1 MASLAESSL
10 ASVPIN
16 GLAALQSHLLNH
28 REQLEASAPQI
39 VPEAA
44 NDDLANN
51 AHRDGGAVSP
61 NSADAYRTPK
71 PSSPRAHTPRRLS
84 TKSAPPADTEM
95 NLHPSPAQ
103 EAFKAMARAESFH
116 GFPGGDTQPMD
127 SQVYRNYTESMA
139 LAKSTIITPKKSSPG
154 GKQDTYGTTATGR
167 TPHTYVE
174 GETGFIDLEA
184 AWQHDSPTARST
196 TSGIDE
202 LLASPQTELQ
212 VAELTQR
219 RIMPETPVMAG
230 HKRRSSGEMVSSAT
244 GETKKTPGFSQLF
257 GAVPKSAVFSAT
269 QLFGQTQAPSSP
281 VPDAPRSDPVMTRPS
296 PNMNERFTVSSPQA
310 SRSSPVMTMHGRP
323 ATFSGEPRVMYTSIQ
338 ESDERRR
345 EREEEEQQHRRME
358 RIDEDDFD
366 LEDNGELP
374 QRQQRHNIRTRRVMS
389 DEMLGKRSRMMEST
403 RPWSRPGSNR
413 KQTAMIDLVTP
424 ATVRHGGERHGFDDL
439 EDSDE
444 DMAVED
450 EDVQKPE
457 VDEADG
463 NDVYD
468 ELAQTVLRSQPND
481 VEDDDEGEEDH
492 HNSDDEGA
500 PDDDVTGVEMDV
512 PGKDKGLEEGRG
524 HQGAMRASPEP
535 EKSITATQRSAV
547 ADSQPFQQEQRRSV
561 PTMSQLG
568 TSAKSSFVPGS
579 QYAGQTSVDQAILH
593 SSKSRRPAELRPHS
607 GEPLE
612 RVPSSPPVPNLG
624 STLPEGSAEAS
635 LARRQVLAQFQRP
648 PVVERKYAADDM
660 EVPESDALMSEEVRP
675 DTAQSAIP
683 DRMSLVGESNS
694 VAVPYSTARTH
705 LSASGPSPAKE
716 NLGVERSPL
725 KMLATQHSGLSA
737 DSPRKLAGVRR
748 FADIAADASPPDP
761 MEDTAVDVDAIMS
774 DVMTAADH
782 DFINAMSSPVTKP
795 SKRRKLTHKASGKS
809 RSEGGSVGLEVED
822 PVVRGVPAQPD
833 RPLPTPPG
841 ATAEE
846 PSAEHASTVLRSS
859 PSKGNELPISTPQ
872 NMDTPKSTQ
881 ESTKKRERAGAAA
894 VSHLLAARAA
904 KPARLTKLAGR
915 GRKAASVVERES
927 NSRAALRKLEVETK
941 QSSVKLVGR
950 EGERD
955 RSAVRDDENGVTEAQ
970 QPVVEY
976 TTKGAAEPPH
986 AVAEEP
992 QADQADGATPLI
1004 AAPHR
1009 IFALFKG
1016 SFNNFYPATWLSTS
1030 GDGKSYKVRF
1040 DDTTETFID
1049 ASHARSLDLR
1059 VGDHVKVDHKNMR
1072 KQVWT
1077 IRGFGE
1083 PAQTDAE
1090 GALGTNIQGHHI
1102 AKVQLRSSRK
1112 SLPAN
1117 HQALQDDSD
1126 MVDVLIS
1133 NIYITHS
1140 LWPAFVERP
1149 FIPPDAAG
1157 VNHSR
1162 LATPTTGLQTPDTE
1176 TPGSRSRRKL
1186 VPTTNIAR
1194 RISHL
1199 REESIASGS
1208 SRSDADIFA
1217 GMAFAISYG
1226 ANNAERADV
1235 TRSILGNGG
1244 IILEGGFDELFE
1256 QPNLDDEDDEKK
1268 ANGIERAGLVLKPK
1282 YRDLGFVALI
1292 ADRHSRRAKYMQA
1305 LALGLPTL
1313 SGRWIADSLAAVNGP
1328 QAEATAPLAW
1338 SKYLL
1343 AAGESSYLNGAVR
1356 SRTIA
1361 LTPSAGETKLVNT
1374 IEQRSKLLGGDG
1386 VLILASTKQKA
1397 NWDRR
1402 KTYAFLTLAL
1412 GAGYVKRV
1420 TDYGEAKRLLGAEGG
1435 EGWKWVYVDGSVG
1448 EASAALFGAG
1458 SAAAASGKKRKRGGE
1473 ATPKVEKNAM
1483 AAVSADGRV
1492 KVIND
1497 EFVVQSLILG
1507 ALVEQGCLR
1516 AWRDLA

>member
-1 MASLAESSL
+1 MASLDESSL

-28 REQLEASAPQI
+28 REHLEASAPQFM
-39 VPEAA
+39 PEAA
-44 NDDLANN
+44 NDDPDDD
-51 AHRDGGAVSP
+51 AHKDAGAVVAD
-61 NSADAYRTPK
+61 SANAYRTPH

-84 TKSAPPADTEM
+84 TKSAPPADTAM
-95 NLHPSPAQ
+95 NLHPSPSQ
-103 EAFKAMARAESFH
+103 EVFKAMTRAESFH

-139 LAKSTIITPKKSSPG
+139 LAKSIMITPKKTSPD
-154 GKQDTYGTTATGR
+154 GKQNTYDATTTGR

-202 LLASPQTELQ
+202 LLASPQTQLQ
-212 VAELTQR
+212 VAEFTQR
-219 RIMPETPVMAG
+219 RIMPETPAMAG
-230 HKRRSSGEMVSSAT
+230 HKRRSSGEIVSSAT

-257 GAVPKSAVFSAT
+257 GAVPKAAVFSAT

-296 PNMNERFTVSSPQA
+296 PNMNERFTVSSPPA
-310 SRSSPVMTMHGRP
+310 SRSSPVLTMHGRP
-323 ATFSGEPRVMYTSIQ
+323 ATFSSEPRAMYTSIQ

-345 EREEEEQQHRRME
+345 EREEEDLQRRRME

-366 LEDNGELP
+366 LEGEDDGELP
-374 QRQQRHNIRTRRVMS
+374 QRQQRHQLHTRRVMG
-389 DEMLGKRSRMMEST
+389 DEMLGKMSRMGAPT
-403 RPWSRPGSNR
+403 RRWSRPESSR

-424 ATVRHGGERHGFDDL
+424 ATVRHGGERHDFDDL

-444 DMAVED
+444 DMPVED
-450 EDVQKPE
+450 GDGQNPE
-457 VDEADG
+457 MDEDG

-468 ELAQTVLRSQPND
+468 ELAQTILRSQPND
-481 VEDDDEGEEDH
+481 VEDDEENEPEH
-492 HNSDDEGA
+492 HDSEDEGA
-500 PDDDVTGVEMDV
+500 LDGVGLIVEMDV
-512 PGKDKGLEEGRG
+512 HGEG
-524 HQGAMRASPEP
+524 QGVEKSENQHDARRASPEP
-535 EKSITATQRSAV
+535 EKAVTATQRSAV
-547 ADSQPFQQEQRRSV
+547 ADSQPLQQEQRRSV

-568 TSAKSSFVPGS
+568 PSAKSSFVPGS
-579 QYAGQTSVDQAILH
+579 QYAGQTSVDQAASR
-593 SSKSRRPAELRPHS
+593 SSQSTRPAELKPHS

-648 PVVERKYAADDM
+648 PVVERKYTTEDM
-660 EVPESDALMSEEVRP
+660 EIPESDALMSDEVRP
-675 DTAQSAIP
+675 ITAQSAFL
-683 DRMSLVGESNS
+683 DHMSLVGEKNS
-694 VAVPYSTARTH
+694 VAVPYSTAQTH
-705 LSASGPSPAKE
+705 LSVPGPSQAKE
-716 NLGVERSPL
+716 HLGVDKSPL
-725 KMLATQHSGLSA
+725 KTLATQHSGLSA

-748 FADIAADASPPDP
+748 FADIAADASPPNL
-761 MEDTAVDVDAIMS
+761 MEDTALDVDAIMS

-782 DFINAMSSPVTKP
+782 DFIDAMSSPVTKP
-795 SKRRKLTHKASGKS
+795 TKRRKMTHKASGKS
-809 RSEGGSVGLEVED
+809 RPEGGCVGLGVED
-822 PVVRGVPAQPD
+822 PVVKEASAKAD
-833 RPLPTPPG
+833 HPLSVLTEPTTG
-841 ATAEE
+841 EL
-846 PSAEHASTVLRSS
+846 SAEHASTVLRSS
-859 PSKGNELPISTPQ
+859 PSKGNELPISTPL
-872 NMDTPKSTQ
+872 NEDTPKSTQ

-904 KPARLTKLAGR
+904 KATRSGKLAGR
-915 GRKAASVVERES
+915 GRKAASAVEKATKTRT
-927 NSRAALRKLEVETK
+927 APKVLEVETS
-941 QSSVKLVGR
+941 QSRVKLV
-950 EGERD
+950 ETDDERD
-955 RSAVRDDENGVTEAQ
+955 RSVVRDDESRVAEAQ
-970 QPVVEY
+970 HPVVAN
-976 TTKGAAEPPH
+976 TTDGAAEPPH
-986 AVAEEP
+986 TIAEEP
-992 QADQADGATPLI
+992 QADQADRATLLI

-1049 ASHARSLDLR
+1049 AGHARSLDLR

-1090 GALGTNIQGHHI
+1090 RAFGTTTHGHHI
-1102 AKVQLRSSRK
+1102 AKVQPRSSRK
-1112 SLPAN
+1112 SQPAN
-1117 HQALQDDSD
+1117 HQTLQGDSD
-1126 MVDVLIS
+1126 IIDVLIS

-1140 LWPAFVERP
+1140 LWPAFAERP
-1149 FIPPDAAG
+1149 FIPPDVAG
-1157 VNHSR
+1157 VDHSR

-1176 TPGSRSRRKL
+1176 TPGSRSRRRL
-1186 VPTTNIAR
+1186 VPSNNIAR
-1194 RISHL
+1194 RVSHL

-1208 SRSDADIFA
+1208 SRSNADLFA

-1244 IILEGGFDELFE
+1244 VILESGFDELFE

-1268 ANGIERAGLVLKPK
+1268 ANGIERAGLVLKPG

-1338 SKYLL
+1338 SRYLL

-1361 LTPSAGETKLVNT
+1361 LTPSAGETKLVDT

-1397 NWDRR
+1397 SWERR

-1420 TDYGEAKRLLGAEGG
+1420 SDYGEAKRLLGADGG

-1448 EASAALFGAG
+1448 EASAALSGVGGVAAG
-1458 SAAAASGKKRKRGGE
+1458 ASGKKRKRGGE
-1473 ATPKVEKNAM
+1473 ATPNVEKNAM
-1483 AAVSADGRV
+1483 AAVSMDGRV

-1507 ALVEQGCLR
+1507 ALVE
-1516 AWRDLA
+1516 

>member
-44 NDDLANN
+44 NDDLDND
-51 AHRDGGAVSP
+51 AHKDPGAVVSD
-61 NSADAYRTPK
+61 SADAYRTPK

-84 TKSAPPADTEM
+84 TKSAPPADTDM
-95 NLHPSPAQ
+95 NVHLSPSQ
-103 EAFKAMARAESFH
+103 EAVKAMTRAESFH

-139 LAKSTIITPKKSSPG
+139 LAKSTIITPKKTSPG
-154 GKQDTYGTTATGR
+154 GKQDTYDTTATRR

-202 LLASPQTELQ
+202 LLASPQTQLQ
-212 VAELTQR
+212 LAELTQR
-219 RIMPETPVMAG
+219 RVMPETPAMAG

-244 GETKKTPGFSQLF
+244 AETRKTPGFSQLF
-257 GAVPKSAVFSAT
+257 GAVPKATVFSAT

-296 PNMNERFTVSSPQA
+296 PNMHARFTVSSPPA
-310 SRSSPVMTMHGRP
+310 SRSSPVMTMHVRP
-323 ATFSGEPRVMYTSIQ
+323 ATFAGEPRVMYTSIQ

-366 LEDNGELP
+366 LEGEEDSVLP
-374 QRQQRHNIRTRRVMS
+374 RRHQVQTRRVMS
-389 DEMLGKRSRMMEST
+389 DEMLGKRSRMGAPT
-403 RPWSRPGSNR
+403 RPWSRPGSSR

-424 ATVRHGGERHGFDDL
+424 AIVRHGGERHGFDDL

-444 DMAVED
+444 DIAVED
-450 EDVQKPE
+450 EDDQKPE
-457 VDEADG
+457 VGEADG

-468 ELAQTVLRSQPND
+468 ELAQTVLRSQAND
-481 VEDDDEGEEDH
+481 VEDDDENEEEH

-500 PDDDVTGVEMDV
+500 SDDDVTGVELDV
-512 PGKDKGLEEGRG
+512 AGKEQGLEEGRG
-524 HQGAMRASPEP
+524 YQGAMRASPEP
-535 EKSITATQRSAV
+535 EKAVTATQRSAV
-547 ADSQPFQQEQRRSV
+547 ADSQPQQQEQRRSV

-568 TSAKSSFVPGS
+568 PSAKSSFVPGS
-579 QYAGQTSVDQAILH
+579 QYAGQTSLDQASLH
-593 SSKSRRPAELRPHS
+593 SSRSRRPAELRPHS
-607 GEPLE
+607 SEPLE

-648 PVVERKYAADDM
+648 PVVERKYTADDM
-660 EVPESDALMSEEVRP
+660 EIPESDALMSEEVRP
-675 DTAQSAIP
+675 DTAQSAVP

-716 NLGVERSPL
+716 SLGVERSPL

-809 RSEGGSVGLEVED
+809 RPEGGSVGLEVED
-822 PVVRGVPAQPD
+822 PAVRAVPAQPG
-833 RPLPTPPG
+833 RPLPTLPE

-904 KPARLTKLAGR
+904 KPARSTKLAGR

-927 NSRAALRKLEVETK
+927 NSRAASRKLEVETK
-941 QSSVKLVGR
+941 HSSVKLVGS

-955 RSAVRDDENGVTEAQ
+955 RSAARDDENGVTEAQ

-976 TTKGAAEPPH
+976 TTKRAADPPH

-992 QADQADGATPLI
+992 QTDQADGATLLI

-1016 SFNNFYPATWLSTS
+1016 SFNNFYPATWLSMS

-1040 DDTTETFID
+1040 DDTTETLID

-1083 PAQTDAE
+1083 PAQTEAE
-1090 GALGTNIQGHHI
+1090 GALGTTIQGHHI

-1140 LWPAFVERP
+1140 LWPAFAERP
-1149 FIPPDAAG
+1149 FTPPDSVG
-1157 VNHSR
+1157 INNSR
-1162 LATPTTGLQTPDTE
+1162 LATPTTGLQTPDTG
-1176 TPGSRSRRKL
+1176 TPGSRSRRRL
-1186 VPTTNIAR
+1186 VPSTNISR

-1208 SRSDADIFA
+1208 SRSDAEVFA

-1244 IILEGGFDELFE
+1244 IILESGFDELFDH
-1256 QPNLDDEDDEKK
+1256 PNLDEEDDEKT

-1313 SGRWIADSLAAVNGP
+1313 SGRWIADTLAAVSSN
-1328 QAEATAPLAW
+1328 QAEACAPLPW

-1361 LTPSAGETKLVNT
+1361 LTPSAGETKLVDT
-1374 IEQRSKLLGGDG
+1374 IEQREKLLGGEG

-1397 NWDRR
+1397 SWERR

-1412 GAGYVKRV
+1412 GAGHVRRV
-1420 TDYGEAKRLLGAEGG
+1420 TDYGKANRLLGAEGG
-1435 EGWKWVYVDGSVG
+1435 EAWKWVYVDGSVA
-1448 EASAALFGAG
+1448 EASAALFGTNTVTAG
-1458 SAAAASGKKRKRGGE
+1458 ANGRKRKRGSE

-1483 AAVSADGRV
+1483 AAVSGDGRV

-1507 ALVEQGCLR
+1507 ALVE
-1516 AWRDLA
+1516 

>member
-28 REQLEASAPQI
+28 RQQLEASAPQI

-61 NSADAYRTPK
+61 NSADACRTPK

-84 TKSAPPADTEM
+84 IKSAPPADTEM
-95 NLHPSPAQ
+95 NVHPSPAQ

-139 LAKSTIITPKKSSPG
+139 LAKSTIITPKKTSPG
-154 GKQDTYGTTATGR
+154 GKQETYDTTATGR
-167 TPHTYVE
+167 TPHSYVE

-202 LLASPQTELQ
+202 LLASPQTQLQ

-219 RIMPETPVMAG
+219 RTMPETPAMAG

-244 GETKKTPGFSQLF
+244 AETKKTPGFSQLF
-257 GAVPKSAVFSAT
+257 GAVPKATVFSAT
-269 QLFGQTQAPSSP
+269 QLFGQTQALSSP

-296 PNMNERFTVSSPQA
+296 PNIYERFTVSSPPA

-366 LEDNGELP
+366 LEGEEDSVLP
-374 QRQQRHNIRTRRVMS
+374 RRHQLQTRRVMS
-389 DEMLGKRSRMMEST
+389 DEMLGKRSMMGAPT
-403 RPWSRPGSNR
+403 RPWSRPGSSR

-424 ATVRHGGERHGFDDL
+424 ATVRHGGERHDFDDL

-450 EDVQKPE
+450 EDDQKPE

-468 ELAQTVLRSQPND
+468 ELAQTVLRSQAND
-481 VEDDDEGEEDH
+481 VEDDDEHEEEH

-500 PDDDVTGVEMDV
+500 SDDDVTGVELDV
-512 PGKDKGLEEGRG
+512 PGKEQGLEEGRG

-535 EKSITATQRSAV
+535 ENAVTATQRSAV
-547 ADSQPFQQEQRRSV
+547 ADSQPRQQGQRRSV
-561 PTMSQLG
+561 PSMSQLG
-568 TSAKSSFVPGS
+568 PSAKSSFVPGS
-579 QYAGQTSVDQAILH
+579 QYAGQTSVDQASLH
-593 SSKSRRPAELRPHS
+593 SSQSRRPAELRPHS

-612 RVPSSPPVPNLG
+612 RVPSSPPVPHLG

-660 EVPESDALMSEEVRP
+660 EIPESDALMSEEVRP
-675 DTAQSAIP
+675 DTAQSAVP

-705 LSASGPSPAKE
+705 LSASGPSQAKE
-716 NLGVERSPL
+716 SLGVERSPL

-737 DSPRKLAGVRR
+737 YSPRKLAGVRR

-809 RSEGGSVGLEVED
+809 RPEGGSVGLEVED

-833 RPLPTPPG
+833 RPLPTLPE

-846 PSAEHASTVLRSS
+846 PGAEHASTILRSS

-904 KPARLTKLAGR
+904 KPARSTKLAGR

-927 NSRAALRKLEVETK
+927 NSRAASRKLEVETK
-941 QSSVKLVGR
+941 QSSVKLVGS

-976 TTKGAAEPPH
+976 STNRAAEPPH

-992 QADQADGATPLI
+992 QADQADGATLLI
-1004 AAPHR
+1004 AVPHR

-1016 SFNNFYPATWLSTS
+1016 SFNNFYPATWLSTL

-1049 ASHARSLDLR
+1049 TSHARSLDLR

-1072 KQVWT
+1072 KQVWI

-1083 PAQTDAE
+1083 PAQTEAE
-1090 GALGTNIQGHHI
+1090 GALGTTIQGHHI

-1112 SLPAN
+1112 SLPSN
-1117 HQALQDDSD
+1117 HRALQDDSD

-1140 LWPAFVERP
+1140 LWPAFAERP
-1149 FIPPDAAG
+1149 FTPPDSVG
-1157 VNHSR
+1157 INNSR
-1162 LATPTTGLQTPDTE
+1162 LATPTTGLPTPDTE
-1176 TPGSRSRRKL
+1176 TPSSRSRRKL
-1186 VPTTNIAR
+1186 VPSTNISR

-1208 SRSDADIFA
+1208 SRSEAEIFA

-1244 IILEGGFDELFE
+1244 IILESGFDELFDH
-1256 QPNLDDEDDEKK
+1256 PNLDDEDDEKT
-1268 ANGIERAGLVLKPK
+1268 ANGIGRAGLVLKPK

-1313 SGRWIADSLAAVNGP
+1313 SGRWIASSLAAVNGP

-1356 SRTIA
+1356 SRTIG
-1361 LTPSAGETKLVNT
+1361 LSPSAGETKLVDT
-1374 IEQRSKLLGGDG
+1374 IAQRSKLLGGEG

-1397 NWDRR
+1397 SWDRR

-1412 GAGYVKRV
+1412 GAGHVRRV
-1420 TDYGEAKRLLGAEGG
+1420 TDYGEANRLLGAEGG
-1435 EGWKWVYVDGSVG
+1435 EAWKWVYVDGSVA
-1448 EASAALFGAG
+1448 EASAALFGTNTVTAG
-1458 SAAAASGKKRKRGGE
+1458 ANGRKRKRGSE

-1483 AAVSADGRV
+1483 AAMSMDGRV

-1507 ALVEQGCLR
+1507 ALVE
-1516 AWRDLA
+1516 